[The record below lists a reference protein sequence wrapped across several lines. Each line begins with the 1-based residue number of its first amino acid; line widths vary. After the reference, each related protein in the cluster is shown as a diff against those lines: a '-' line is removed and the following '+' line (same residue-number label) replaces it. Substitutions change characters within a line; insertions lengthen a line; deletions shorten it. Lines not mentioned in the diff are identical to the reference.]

1 MNREEWDARLLAFW
15 QNEPLDE
22 KEREEIRHWLQ
33 ESEQHRCYYRQL
45 QKSYLRQRWIMR
57 EPLIRRKE
65 ERRYRLVARR
75 RRIVRRWTVAAASVC
90 LLIAIGIGIYDRVQ
104 PGQVMPMAVNAQIEP
119 GCAKAKLYL
128 SSGEEV
134 VLSKEP
140 QSLTERHTF
149 IDVDGE
155 GAVAYRKG
163 GESSPEAG
171 VYNRLVVERGG
182 EYKLIL
188 SDGSEVWV
196 NSATVLEY
204 PVVFSGNR
212 RIVKLN
218 GEAYF
223 KVQADSLRPF
233 IVVVAGGMEVCALGT
248 EFNVNAYAERF
259 VESVLVKGKISVGK
273 EDRRVTLRPA
283 QLAVYDRETGQTDVK
298 DVDIRKYVDWKSGE
312 FIFSDD
318 CLEEIMKKITLSYD
332 CEVVFTDQSLKDM
345 RLSGNMR
352 RYDSV
357 EKILHYLEIT
367 TGAKFA
373 VKGRTIFVGK

>member
-22 KEREEIRHWLQ
+22 KEREEIRYWLQ
-33 ESEQHRCYYRQL
+33 ESEQHRCHYRQL

-104 PGQVMPMAVNAQIEP
+104 PGQIMPVAVNAQIEP
-119 GCAKAKLYL
+119 GSAKAKLYL

-204 PVVFSGNR
+204 PIVFSGNR

-223 KVQADSLRPF
+223 KVQDDSLRPF
-233 IVVVAGGMEVCALGT
+233 IVVVAGGIEVCALGT

-259 VESVLVKGKISVGK
+259 VESVLVKGKINVGK

-318 CLEEIMKKITLSYD
+318 CLEEIMKKITLWYD
-332 CEVVFTDQSLKDM
+332 CEVVFTDRSLKDM

-357 EKILHYLEIT
+357 EKFLHYLEIT

>member
-248 EFNVNAYAERF
+248 EFNVNTYAERF

-318 CLEEIMKKITLSYD
+318 CLEEIMKKITLWYD

>member
-318 CLEEIMKKITLSYD
+318 CLEEIMKKITLWYD

>member
-22 KEREEIRHWLQ
+22 KEREEIRYWLQ
-33 ESEQHRCYYRQL
+33 ESEQHRCHYRQL

-163 GESSPEAG
+163 GEPSPEAG

-318 CLEEIMKKITLSYD
+318 CLEEIMKKITLWYD
-332 CEVVFTDQSLKDM
+332 CEVVFTDQSLKGM

-357 EKILHYLEIT
+357 EKFLHYLEIT
-367 TGAKFA
+367 TGAKFV

>member
-22 KEREEIRHWLQ
+22 KESEEIRHWLQ

-104 PGQVMPMAVNAQIEP
+104 PGQVMPVAVNAQIEP
-119 GCAKAKLYL
+119 GSAKAKLYL

-248 EFNVNAYAERF
+248 EFNVNTYAERF

-318 CLEEIMKKITLSYD
+318 CLEEIMKKITLWYD
-332 CEVVFTDQSLKDM
+332 CEVVFTDQSFKDM

>member
-22 KEREEIRHWLQ
+22 KEREEIRYWLQ
-33 ESEQHRCYYRQL
+33 ESEQHRCHYRQL

-104 PGQVMPMAVNAQIEP
+104 PGQIMPVAVNAQIEP
-119 GCAKAKLYL
+119 GSAKAKLYL

-204 PVVFSGNR
+204 PIVFSGNR

-233 IVVVAGGMEVCALGT
+233 IVVVAGGIEVCALGT

-259 VESVLVKGKISVGK
+259 VESVLVKGKINVGK

-318 CLEEIMKKITLSYD
+318 CLEEIMKKITLWYD
-332 CEVVFTDQSLKDM
+332 CEVVFTDRSLKDM

-357 EKILHYLEIT
+357 EKFLHYLEIT
-367 TGAKFA
+367 TGTKFA

>member
-155 GAVAYRKG
+155 GAVVYRKG

-248 EFNVNAYAERF
+248 EFNVNTYAERF

-318 CLEEIMKKITLSYD
+318 CLEEIMKKITLWYD